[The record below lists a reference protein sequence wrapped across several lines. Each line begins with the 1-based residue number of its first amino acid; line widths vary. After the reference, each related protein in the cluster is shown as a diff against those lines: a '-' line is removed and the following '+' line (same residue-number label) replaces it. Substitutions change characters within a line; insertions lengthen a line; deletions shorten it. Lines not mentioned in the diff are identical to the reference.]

1 MNTLDK
7 LSKKQLKQII
17 VWTLNDLDNAAGS
30 TNYQKLDDKVKGWCA
45 MLAEAVRHQIDK
57 ALKQNYNDDRDW
69 TQWMKDNPTDDDYL
83 EEE

>member
-1 MNTLDK
+1 MNTLNK
-7 LSKKQLKQII
+7 LTNKQLKQII

-57 ALKQNYNDDRDW
+57 ALKQTVN
-69 TQWMKDNPTDDDYL
+69 